1 MKPSVRFCFRT
12 VGFVLLTIVSG
23 RFQSATAL
31 GQPPE
36 GIDAAA
42 DVTPIPPETPSQRWL
57 PMPSSPSAG
66 LSEQLLMLQQL
77 RNLISGDS
85 NEDAPPSSDPE
96 APRGSS
102 DASPPPPNS
111 SEPASGPAFG
121 PQQLDQLRQLMNSMK
136 GQMPGSG
143 IPELPKGTVPEDVE
157 KLLGDPLMQQQIS
170 KAWEDPRI
178 RSQVKEM
185 LERFSRDGTLPQ
197 NPGSRPPGGIPFPQT
212 PSPTDQSSSAP
223 RSFGDFLKRL
233 LDVQDKTEKSLSET
247 LPGGIKPDP
256 SDRSIGRAK
265 PVPSNPPEPLPQ
277 ILPKPDVDDLRNS
290 RRRSSAGATNEQRS
304 NEQRSK
310 QNSLPGQVPTIPK
323 PYPGV
328 PGTAPKSGSGQNAG
342 AARSPDSLHRRTEP
356 ADGHESSEM
365 LDVARELQRSGLGGT
380 LEKLIEQGIREGKVR
395 PNDSPQDSQGDGA
408 GDVSSPG
415 SDKTPSADDMNGTEA
430 RPGSKR
436 AASDSDTTR
445 SIIRTLDG
453 LRRDLADLAKDQP
466 QASSPGATLS
476 PGATVPPQPVPFPQP
491 SSGADL
497 PPNSSSTPQSPNA
510 SAPSQTGRP
519 KSPPAESHLNKAV
532 KSIAEFLSEI
542 ASAPSRSESSER
554 SSIPDETGGGDLMTE
569 SSGAVVLAL
578 LAGGMLILITLAAVR
593 NRLAA
598 ARTGGFGFAAG
609 GLSEVGRKLQTR
621 EDIVRVF
628 HQLATSG
635 FRPAE
640 LWWTHRVVAKQ
651 AGAAAPDRADALV
664 TLAGLYEQAR
674 YLPAEVVFT
683 SEQLAE
689 ARRALEQ
696 CEARS

>member
-1 MKPSVRFCFRT
+1 LKPAVRFCFRT

-23 RFQSATAL
+23 RFQSDLAL
-31 GQPPE
+31 GQPPT
-36 GIDAAA
+36 GNDAAA
-42 DVTPIPPETPSQRWL
+42 DVTPVPLETPSQRWL
-57 PMPSSPSAG
+57 PMPSQSAG

-85 NEDAPPSSDPE
+85 NDDANPSSGPE
-96 APRGSS
+96 VPRGSS
-102 DASPPPPNS
+102 DASPPPPDS

-121 PQQLDQLRQLMNSMK
+121 PQQLDQLRRLMNSMK

-197 NPGSRPPGGIPFPQT
+197 NPGSRHPGGIPFPQK
-212 PSPTDQSSSAP
+212 PSPDDQSSSAP

-247 LPGGIKPDP
+247 LPEGIKPDQ
-256 SDRSIGRAK
+256 SDRSVGRAR
-265 PVPSNPPEPLPQ
+265 PVPSDPPEPLPQ
-277 ILPKPDVDDLRNS
+277 ISPKPNVDDLRNS
-290 RRRSSAGATNEQRS
+290 RRRSSAGATDEQRS
-304 NEQRSK
+304 NQNPRS
-310 QNSLPGQVPTIPK
+310 SQVPLTPK
-323 PYPGV
+323 PYPGI
-328 PGTAPKSGSGQNAG
+328 PGTPLKSGSGRNLG
-342 AARSPDSLHRRTEP
+342 AARSPDSLHPNPLHRKTEP
-356 ADGHESSEM
+356 GGGNESSEI

-380 LEKLIEQGIREGKVR
+380 LEKLIQEGIREGKVR
-395 PNDSPQDSQGDGA
+395 PDDSPQDSGVDGTA
-408 GDVSSPG
+408 GGSSSG
-415 SDKTPSADDMNGTEA
+415 SDKTPSADDVNGTGS

-436 AASDSDTTR
+436 AASDSDPTR

-466 QASSPGATLS
+466 PASAPGATLT
-476 PGATVPPQPVPFPQP
+476 PGSTVPPQPVPLPQSP
-491 SSGADL
+491 SGGDV
-497 PPNSSSTPQSPNA
+497 PPNSSSTLQSPAA
-510 SAPSQTGRP
+510 STPSQTGRP
-519 KSPPAESHLNKAV
+519 KSPPEESHLNKAV

-554 SSIPDETGGGDLMTE
+554 SSIPEETGGGDLLTE

-609 GLSEVGRKLQTR
+609 GLSEAGRKLQTR